1 MPQTQWA
8 VMVLQPRG
16 RKHSCIGDSIS
27 VPEGVTW
34 GSREAGVRTAGGGLT
49 EAVDGGR
56 TAEAGDG
63 REISN
68 VTGKF

>member
-1 MPQTQWA
+1 MSQRQWA

-16 RKHSCIGDSIS
+16 RKRSCTGDSIFS

-34 GSREAGVRTAGGGLT
+34 GSREAGVRTAAGGLT

-56 TAEAGDG
+56 IAKAGDG

-68 VTGKF
+68 VTG